1 MRSFK
6 AQLHP
11 APQYRRTTLPSAP
24 LDVVTLWCGSNTL
37 LDTTKTGTRAGTATF
52 PPPPLFSAYS
62 STPHCS
68 SNEPLYLIRRSQ
80 TN

>member
-37 LDTTKTGTRAGTATF
+37 LDTTKTGTRAGTATS
-52 PPPPLFSAYS
+52 PSPAPLQRLLQHPSLFLQRTALF
-62 STPHCS
+62 
-68 SNEPLYLIRRSQ
+68 N
-80 TN
+80 